1 MPCRATKSRSWTKSG
16 TKFQTARK
24 GSCGFVV
31 PRRPPATTA
40 IPKRPKRCC
49 RATRQQRFGRFGIA
63 VVAGGRRG
71 TTKPQEPFRAV
82 WNFVPDFVHDRDFVA
97 RQGISGRYKCDCRF
111 VLARRGHRASL
122 RRECLALHTIDQWA
136 AIQRRDGD
144 PKSSLRQA
152 VDGELG
158 FAAKA
163 VTCETL
169 RKAFERLRIHR
180 LRAIQR
186 RAPGTEVDTL
196 DVFVGDLAHA
206 KFISKIRRGGD
217 RAAMFVKRLQP
228 ALGARQ
234 KNQRRHHHQ
243 WYSEI
248 QQ

>member
-1 MPCRATKSRSWTKSG
+1 VRSG
-16 TKFQTARK
+16 TSFRFRPRSRLRGAARHFRK
-24 GSCGFVV
+24 IQM
-31 PRRPPATTA
+31 RL
-40 IPKRPKRCC
+40 
-49 RATRQQRFGRFGIA
+49 
-63 VVAGGRRG
+63 
-71 TTKPQEPFRAV
+71 PFRPRA
-82 WNFVPDFVHDRDFVA
+82 P
-97 RQGISGRYKCDCRF
+97 
-111 VLARRGHRASL
+111 RASRVL

-234 KNQRRHHHQ
+234 KASGDITTNGIRNTAVKATRR
-243 WYSEI
+243 SSPCRDTAGAS
-248 QQ
+248 